1 MPENDGK
8 NVVGFKSA
16 GMKRAGVRDANV
28 SKGKE
33 FGIGNFFAWAMEKY
47 PKLTLGQLET
57 KMPQLE
63 REYGQE
69 KAMRK
74 AQPDQKPT
82 VTPAFDDEKELNK
95 AKGIEVPDAFESEMA
110 RIKELAGLEEG
121 PGEYGYTL
129 EYNGERNGYSIHKL
143 TITSPSGES
152 KEVADDFTYFEPDE
166 QDMQA
171 ELESWFKNGHGVGD
185 EQDESINEDEEV
197 TKDVIGHRDNEPDMI
212 RKELYKMGKYS
223 VELYR
228 ALGELPNGDFPHWW
242 QAKIVKAGKYLS
254 NAKHYLDAELNAPEP
269 EALEINKAEVEQE
282 DLNPSGV

>member
-110 RIKELAGLEEG
+110 RIKELAGVPL
-121 PGEYGYTL
+121 
-129 EYNGERNGYSIHKL
+129 S
-143 TITSPSGES
+143 
-152 KEVADDFTYFEPDE
+152 
-166 QDMQA
+166 
-171 ELESWFKNGHGVGD
+171 
-185 EQDESINEDEEV
+185 EDEEV

-242 QAKIVKAGKYLS
+242 QAKIVKAGQYLS